1 MKTIKK
7 KPNRARSRKK
17 SQYEEDIFNPFE
29 PLISAVQNW
38 FNRPRRESGS
48 FRNAFITVFLLHVL
62 AVLGFMTF
70 GAFRNATSQPTAKP
84 QGNTQPGHVAKVLQ
98 STGPELVSQTYAQP
112 GGKLVPVREADPFAV
127 GSDKKDPNKTASA
140 DIPKPKEI
148 DRKMAAPIPT
158 KTAKATSNQ
167 QVADAS
173 RHEAAKQAFLQATGR
188 VPSQHEESNEMAIS
202 QTLNESVETSNNTPN
217 ITKSETAGVES
228 YVVQS
233 GDNIFT
239 ISRKMNVTFTELASA
254 NNLSGPR
261 DVRVGQ
267 TLVRPPTNQM

>member
-7 KPNRARSRKK
+7 KPSRARSRKK
-17 SQYEEDIFNPFE
+17 THHEEDIFNPFA

-70 GAFRNATSQPTAKP
+70 GAFRNATTQPTAKTK
-84 QGNTQPGHVAKVLQ
+84 GNTQPGHVAKVLQ

-127 GSDKKDPNKTASA
+127 ASDKKNPNKTASA
-140 DIPKPKEI
+140 DITKPKEI
-148 DRKMAAPIPT
+148 DRKLAAPIPT
-158 KTAKATSNQ
+158 NKAMATSNQ
-167 QVADAS
+167 QVTDTS
-173 RHEAAKQAFLQATGR
+173 RQESAKQAFLQATGR
-188 VPSQHEESNEMAIS
+188 VPSQHGDSSEVAMG
-202 QTLNESVETSNNTPN
+202 QMLNEPVETPN
-217 ITKSETAGVES
+217 ITNSETAGVES

-254 NNLSGPR
+254 NNLSGPS